1 MDEEPPHSLDEEALD
16 ICLTIALMVKSQP
29 LDEVHIMRKLVI
41 DGSNTTGF
49 QRTCVVAVGGEV
61 DVQDHRIPIQ
71 AVYLEE
77 DAARKVGTQGM
88 TLMYQLD
95 RLCIPLIEI
104 ATAPTIRSPEEAEA
118 TARALGLILRST
130 GRVRRGLGT
139 IRQDLNISIRGGAL
153 VEIKGVQDLSLIS
166 KILENEVRRQL
177 ALLDVRQLLAERG
190 ASLMDA
196 PVEPI
201 EVTDAFRSTAC
212 QVLQTALKEDQSVFA
227 LCLPCFDGLLGRKL
241 VPGMRLGIEFAD
253 YARFWGGISGLFHSD
268 ELPAYGITVAE
279 LDRVRAAVRAGESDA
294 VVLLAGGRENAV
306 DALRAVLDRARMAVS
321 GVPNETRGAKP
332 DGTTR
337 FARPRPGA
345 ARMYP
350 ETDVPP
356 VPISAARLSRI
367 NASLPEPYEVRLSRL
382 MRDYALNEKL
392 ASQLLDS
399 NYLAVFASI
408 ADTTDIAATFVAATL
423 TETFKSVKREG
434 VAIDA
439 LPPETI
445 EAVFTLADDDVIAK
459 EAVTDVLC
467 YVVEHRA
474 VPLEEVVDRLDVR
487 TISEDVLREAVERT
501 ANEHRALI
509 AQRGKG
515 ALGALMGVIMKAYP
529 GRVDPAR
536 ASVLLAQRIEAM
548 TTDR

>member
-1 MDEEPPHSLDEEALD
+1 MDEEPPHSLNEEALD
-16 ICLTIALMVKSQP
+16 VCLTVALMVKSRP

-61 DVQDHRIPIQ
+61 DVQDRRIPLQ

-77 DAARKVGTQGM
+77 DAARKVDAQGM
-88 TLMYQLD
+88 TLRYRLD

-118 TARALGLILRST
+118 VAQALGRVLRST

-153 VEIKGVQDLSLIS
+153 VEIKGVQNLPLIS
-166 KILENEVRRQL
+166 TVLENEVRRQL
-177 ALLDVRQLLAERG
+177 TLLDVRRLLAERG
-190 ASLMDA
+190 ASLRDA
-196 PVEPI
+196 PDEPVEVS
-201 EVTDAFRSTAC
+201 EVFQSTAC
-212 QVLQTALKEDQSVFA
+212 EVLRTALEEGQSVLA
-227 LCLPCFDGLLGRKL
+227 LCLPGFDGLLGREL
-241 VPGMRLGIEFAD
+241 IPGLRLGTEFAD
-253 YARFWGGISGLFHSD
+253 YAKFWGGIGGLFHSD
-268 ELPAYGITVAE
+268 ELPAYGITTAE
-279 LDRVRAAVRAGESDA
+279 LDRVRAAVHSGEADA
-294 VVLLAGGRENAV
+294 IVLLAGGHENAV
-306 DALRAVLDRARMAVS
+306 EALRAVLERARMAVS
-321 GVPNETRGAKP
+321 GVPSETRGAKP

-356 VPISAARLSRI
+356 VPIPVTRLSRLA
-367 NASLPEPYEVRLSRL
+367 ASLPEPYESRLSHL

-399 NYLAVFASI
+399 DYLTVFESI
-408 ADTTDIAATFVAATL
+408 TDATDIAATFVAATL
-423 TETFKSVKREG
+423 TETFKRVKREG

-445 EAVFTLADDDVIAK
+445 EAAFTLVDDDVIAK

-467 YVVEHRA
+467 YAVEHRDA
-474 VPLEEVVDRLDVR
+474 SLEEVVARLDVR
-487 TISEDVLREAVERT
+487 TMSEDALRRIIERT

-529 GRVDPAR
+529 GRVDPAK
-536 ASVLLAQRIEAM
+536 ASALLVQRIDAM